1 MEANDSAPL
10 VKQKTMDFPLRLV
23 RDGPG
28 KSSHAEPEEIALPR
42 PGDTFNLTRS
52 RLAPSSIVY
61 SRSKPVASVNVNHRT
76 ALPLMLLYIGYDIR
90 VNLASVFN
98 MSKVLYLHSLIRRT
112 LRAAPRCKCYRS
124 ETAPS
129 YASTTRFI
137 PPRISPVD

>member
-1 MEANDSAPL
+1 MDANDSAPL

-28 KSSHAEPEEIALPR
+28 ESSHAEPEEIALPR

-76 ALPLMLLYIGYDIR
+76 VLSLLLLYIGYDSY
-90 VNLASVFN
+90 V
-98 MSKVLYLHSLIRRT
+98 SKVPYLHSLIRRT
-112 LRAAPRCKCYRS
+112 LRAAPRCKCCRS

-129 YASTTRFI
+129 SASTTRFI